1 MVEGSNEY
9 CLALRHGRLY
19 AERLVPSPQPR
30 LKPVRHSIHPGTTI
44 ISGGAKGLGLEC
56 TRRALKSGCHSL
68 VATSRHPKL
77 SKQELIRLVEDHPAS
92 AVFIVAAD
100 SGNAAAMQRVTSWV
114 HENLPMVQDYV
125 HAAGLIGLDSIADV
139 SEDRLWEV
147 AGPKVIGTH
156 AFSDAGI
163 PTVSQHALSSTS
175 AVWSQSQAAH
185 YSIANAYLDA
195 YSDSQR

>member
-1 MVEGSNEY
+1 MVEGSREY

-30 LKPVRHSIHPGTTI
+30 LRPVRHSTLPSTTI
-44 ISGGAKGLGLEC
+44 VSGGAKGLGLEH
-56 TRRALKSGCHSL
+56 TRRALKSGCPCL
-68 VATSRHPKL
+68 VATSRRPQL
-77 SKQELIRLVEDHPAS
+77 SKEELIRLVEDRPTS
-92 AVFIVAAD
+92 AVFMVAAD
-100 SGNAAAMQRVTSWV
+100 SGSAAAMQRITSWA
-114 HENLPMVQDYV
+114 HENLPVLQDYV

-147 AGPKVIGTH
+147 ACPKVIGTH
-156 AFSDAGI
+156 ALSAAGLH
-163 PTVSQHALSSTS
+163 TASHHALSSTS

-195 YSDSQR
+195 FADFQR